1 MVRALALLVLLA
13 VTLVPVACSGGRSA
27 PDFALQS
34 DRSAPW
40 QLSAQRGKAVLLTFG
55 FTHCVDTCP
64 AIVARLA
71 HATAALGRRAGNVE
85 IAFVTVDPSRDTPPV
100 LHRFVNRFAQ
110 PGVDIVGLTGTP
122 SQIAAAET
130 AYHVW
135 SAKVH
140 AHNGGYDVAH
150 SAPIFVIDP
159 NGRLHDVLDDEDNEG
174 TVVAALRRALG

>member
-1 MVRALALLVLLA
+1 MVRALALVVLLA
-13 VTLVPVACSGGRSA
+13 VTLVPVACAGGRSA

-55 FTHCVDTCP
+55 FTHCADTCP
-64 AIVARLA
+64 AILARLA
-71 HATAALGRRAGNVE
+71 HATASLGARAGNVE

-122 SQIAAAET
+122 SQIAAAKS

-135 SAKVH
+135 SAKVR
-140 AHNGGYDVAH
+140 APKGGYDVAH